1 MPETSQNDNKNLPG
15 IDQDAAAA
23 PTLPGCYLMR
33 DAEGRILYIGKAK
46 NLRARIRN
54 YINETDSRYSVKFL
68 MRRVTRIDYLTV
80 ATEKEALLL
89 ENTLIKKHKPRYNVR
104 LRDDKTFISIR
115 LHPSE
120 NFPRLT
126 VVRRRR
132 NDGARYFGPYHDAR
146 AARKTIR
153 QLQRLVRLRLCSD
166 HVLANRTRP
175 CIYHQMGLCLAPC
188 VGLITKEAY
197 GILVERALMILE
209 GRAGE
214 LEKQLRGEMERLA
227 ESLRFEEAAAARDQL
242 ADLHTTMEPQ
252 RAVVGGA
259 TADRDVFGFHA
270 EGSYLQIQ
278 ILYYR
283 NNAMT
288 GGADFAFDRI
298 EAPVSE
304 ILGSFLLQYY
314 EAAPSIPSEILLP
327 LELEEMEILAEL
339 LSEKRGA
346 TTRLRAPVRGALAGL
361 VRLAEDNARRAFNE
375 RKGHE
380 KACRDAL
387 EAVKAALHLPA
398 APARIEC
405 FDISTIQGDA
415 TVAAMVVF
423 ENGMPAKNRYRRYSI
438 KRTQGQDDFAAMRE
452 VIQRRY
458 SRALREQDLPG
469 LVLIDGGKGHLGAAK
484 IVLDSLGLA
493 DLPCAAIAKSRRE
506 EGESAFE
513 RFFIPGRSNPI
524 IPAQNGPVV
533 RLLAGIRDET
543 HRFAITY
550 HRKKRTKARLTT
562 SLLQIPGV
570 GEKRAR
576 LLLATFGSVSRIR
589 EATPEQ
595 LAAVPSISAT
605 LARKI
610 VEALQ

>member
-1 MPETSQNDNKNLPG
+1 MPEASQNTNKHMPD
-15 IDQDAAAA
+15 IEQDAAAA

-33 DAEGRILYIGKAK
+33 DTEGRILYIGKAK

-68 MRRVTRIDYLTV
+68 MRRVAHIDYLTV

-89 ENTLIKKHKPRYNVR
+89 ENTLIKEHKPRYNVR

-115 LHPSE
+115 LDPAE

-126 VVRRRR
+126 VLRRRR

-166 HVLANRTRP
+166 HVLANRVRP
-175 CIYHQMGLCLAPC
+175 CIYHQMGLCHAPC
-188 VGLITKEAY
+188 VGLISREDY
-197 GILVERALMILE
+197 QVLVQQTLMVLE

-214 LEKQLRGEMERLA
+214 LERQLRAEMERLA
-227 ESLRFEEAAAARDQL
+227 ESLRFEEAAVMRDRL
-242 ADLHTTMEPQ
+242 ADLRTTIEPQ
-252 RAVVGGA
+252 RAVVQGT
-259 TADRDVFGFHA
+259 TADRDVFGLYA
-270 EGSYLQIQ
+270 EGPYLQIQ
-278 ILYYR
+278 VLYYR
-283 NNAMT
+283 NNAMI

-298 EAPVSE
+298 EVPVSE

-314 EAAPSIPSEILLP
+314 ETAPTIPAEILLP
-327 LELEEMEILAEL
+327 LELEEMEVLSEL
-339 LSEKRGA
+339 LSEKRGRA
-346 TTRLRAPVRGALAGL
+346 TRLRAPVRGALVSL
-361 VRLAEDNARRAFNE
+361 VRLASDNARRAFTE

-380 KACRDAL
+380 KASRDAL
-387 EAVKAALHLPA
+387 EAVKTALHLPA
-398 APARIEC
+398 APERIEC
-405 FDISTIQGDA
+405 FDVSTIQGDA

-423 ENGMPAKNRYRRYSI
+423 ENGMPAKSRYRRYSI
-438 KRTQGQDDFAAMRE
+438 ERTQGQDDFAAMRE

-458 SRALREQDLPG
+458 SRAVREQDLPG

-484 IVLDSLGLA
+484 VVLDSLGL
-493 DLPCAAIAKSRRE
+493 DNLPCAAIAKSRQE
-506 EGESAFE
+506 EGDSAFE

-524 IPAQNGPVV
+524 IPPQNGPVV

-562 SLLQIPGV
+562 ALLQIPGV
-570 GEKRAR
+570 GERRAR
-576 LLLATFGSVSRIR
+576 LLLTAFGSVSRIR